1 MTARRGSEPDNIYLA
16 LVPVLDTRQPNFR
29 SAGWRAVEAA
39 ECLKE
44 IIEAIPALHTEWK
57 GYPAVRGPRST
68 PDQLEV
74 SLIDWEWSHLP
85 TARKLTMLA
94 SEVLHHARIALD
106 YCAFHMV
113 WKDGGVPR
121 DGTHFPLLKDPAKW
135 SKEKRKALP
144 GITDE
149 HANWVRDVQPFNA
162 VPWSAALLELSNR
175 DKHRLAVD
183 VVPTYRCRVDR
194 SRRYGDPLGDSAYW
208 GYKVEDTE
216 LELNIAPA
224 MKSDQ
229 DVPATLHLEKT
240 LASIVMGVVS
250 LVNKFLKE
258 AGISEIDLILI
269 EASSTKVSAPTQSSP
284 LRDP

>member
-1 MTARRGSEPDNIYLA
+1 MTAFRGSEPDDIYLA

-44 IIEAIPALHTEWK
+44 MIEAIPALPAEWK
-57 GYPAVRGPRST
+57 GYPAVRALRST

-106 YCAFHMV
+106 YCAFHMA

-149 HANWVRDVQPFNA
+149 HANWVHDVQPFNR

-183 VVPTYRCRVDR
+183 VIPTYRCRVDK
-194 SRRYGDPLGDSAYW
+194 SRRYGDPLGDSSYC
-208 GYKVEDTE
+208 GYRVEDTK

-224 MKSDQ
+224 MSSSQADA
-229 DVPATLHLEKT
+229 ATMPLEKT
-240 LASIVMGVVS
+240 LASIVVGVVS
-250 LVNKFLKE
+250 MVNRFLKE
-258 AGISEIDLILI
+258 DGISGIDLTLI
-269 EASSTKVSAPTQSSP
+269 EAPSTESSTSTQRSSSS
-284 LRDP
+284 